1 MTDRQRAF
9 VIHRIKYG
17 QGALSLDV
25 DFTWDHVFSALRDFK
40 MYIFAALY
48 FMACTLLYSLA
59 TFSPTIIKE
68 LGSWSTAQA
77 QLLTVPPYAAGFL
90 VTVGA
95 AYISDRTGKR
105 GIIIMISGLVAMI
118 GYIIIQV
125 VPDSAPGVS
134 VFKEIQRIL

>member
-1 MTDRQRAF
+1 
-9 VIHRIKYG
+9 
-17 QGALSLDV
+17 
-25 DFTWDHVFSALRDFK
+25 
-40 MYIFAALY
+40 
-48 FMACTLLYSLA
+48 MACTLLYSLA

-68 LGSWSTAQA
+68 LGSWSTAQS

-105 GIIIMISGLVAMI
+105 GIIIMISGLVAMV

-134 VFKEIQRIL
+134 VKLEI